1 MSEVTSALDLLV
13 PGSLEQRTG
22 GYLYD
27 ARVVDGLRR
36 LGWTVRVHELRG
48 RFPDPDSAAI
58 STLEAAL
65 AKVPEAVPAVIDGLA
80 LAALGARSDREP
92 VDRTR
97 LALVHHPLSD
107 ETGLTRE
114 LGARLEV
121 MERRALA
128 RCAGVIVTSR
138 FTASRVVDRLGVS
151 EARVRVV
158 PPGTD
163 PDPEPPSTEEP
174 SDDHALGQTLDG
186 SPQLL
191 CVGSVIPRKG
201 QRVLVDALT
210 ELSDLD
216 WQCTVAGS
224 LDRDREYADEVVQ
237 RARRVGLADRIAFTG
252 ELDHDELVRLYR
264 SSSIFVLP
272 SFYEGYGMALAE
284 ALAFGLPVVSTT
296 GGAIPHTVPDSAG
309 ILVPPGDVPAVRRAI
324 GALLGDA
331 AERRRLSNAAH
342 RYAAG
347 LPDWDEAASGFAAAV
362 RDLGATRPRPEAS
375 GAR

>member
-1 MSEVTSALDLLV
+1 MSEVASALDLLV
-13 PGSLEQRTG
+13 PGPLDQRTG

-27 ARVVDGLRR
+27 ARVVDGLRG
-36 LGWTVRVHELRG
+36 LGWIVRVHELRG
-48 RFPDPDSAAI
+48 RFPDPDSAA
-58 STLEAAL
+58 TAALEAAL
-65 AKVPEAVPAVIDGLA
+65 TQVPEAVPAVIDGLA
-80 LAALGARSDREP
+80 LAALEALSDRAP
-92 VDRTR
+92 VDGTR

-114 LGARLEV
+114 LGARLEG

-138 FTASRVVDRLGVS
+138 FTASRVVNRLGVS
-151 EARVRVV
+151 EARLRVV
-158 PPGTD
+158 PPGTEA
-163 PDPEPPSTEEP
+163 DPEPPSPDEP
-174 SDDHALGQTLDG
+174 SDDHALAQALDE
-186 SPQLL
+186 SPRLL

-201 QRVLVDALT
+201 QRVLVDALA

-216 WQCTVAGS
+216 WHCTVAGS

-237 RARRVGLADRIAFTG
+237 RARTVGLARRITFTG
-252 ELDHDELVRLYR
+252 ELNHDELVRLYR

-309 ILVPPGDVPAVRRAI
+309 ILVPPGDAPAVRKAV
-324 GALLGDA
+324 GTLLRDP
-331 AERRRLSNAAH
+331 AERRRLSDAAR

-347 LPDWDEAASGFAAAV
+347 LPDWDETASRFAAAV